1 MKVFD
6 DELKHFNPCV
16 PYAIEAIDEFIG
28 EPLPPIDSPEYLARL
43 VPIERTCA
51 ATETAVVGA
60 VKTLLPQHFRRPTQT
75 PATYYDSHREPTK
88 FYVHYEH
95 HGKSEIDRKALV
107 DAIAELLPSPD
118 YVVDAEA
125 RLFFFVWFF
134 FWFYFLVSRP
144 LARSVVVSST
154 PRRSSRR
161 RTLRLVR
168 GTNDI
173 RDRVPR
179 RRARQRPPAVQRAE
193 TVQPPRARGRISS
206 RGVWRRRGDGGGGD
220 DERRRVPVIAR
231 RGGAGPRDGRDG
243 SARTMKTEARPA
255 REHEVR
261 RKKTEDA

>member
-125 RLFFFVWFF
+125 RLFFFVWFSF
-134 FWFYFLVSRP
+134 GFIFWS
-144 LARSVVVSST
+144 LARSRAPSSSHRLPAARRVAEPYASYAERTISVIVYHAVALVSVL
-154 PRRSSRR
+154 PRYNELRR
-161 RTLRLVR
+161 YNLRELV
-168 GTNDI
+168 GAFH
-173 RDRVPR
+173 
-179 RRARQRPPAVQRAE
+179 RAAYGGDAATAAVE
-193 TVQPPRARGRISS
+193 TTS
-206 RGVWRRRGDGGGGD
+206 GGGY
-220 DERRRVPVIAR
+220 P
-231 RGGAGPRDGRDG
+231 
-243 SARTMKTEARPA
+243 
-255 REHEVR
+255 
-261 RKKTEDA
+261 